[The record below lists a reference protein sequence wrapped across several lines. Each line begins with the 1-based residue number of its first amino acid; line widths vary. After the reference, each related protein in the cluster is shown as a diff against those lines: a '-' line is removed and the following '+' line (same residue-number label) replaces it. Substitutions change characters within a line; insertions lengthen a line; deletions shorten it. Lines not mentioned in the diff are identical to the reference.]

1 MINETGVRS
10 MMTLAKKVAYTFMV
24 VSTQASLR
32 KGGISQKKWANLF
45 LPQRGRRKTSAVCNK
60 ELAKPVIHEAEAI
73 RAHRRG
79 CMITL

>member
-10 MMTLAKKVAYTFMV
+10 MMTLAKKVTYTFVV

-32 KGGISQKKWANLF
+32 KEGTSQKKWANLF
-45 LPQRGRRKTSAVCNK
+45 LPQRGKRKMSTVCNK
-60 ELAKPVIHEAEAI
+60 ELTKPVIHEAEAI

-79 CMITL
+79 CMITV